1 MSHVK
6 HYNIR
11 VMRMDSN
18 KCERR
23 MYMLWLCLI
32 AVTQTIY
39 AEVIVES
46 GSEVILVCPV
56 VGNYTFPVWTG
67 PTGLS
72 NPLTFGQTVNQT
84 GFSFVNDT
92 ALRISAAETRF
103 SGDYR
108 CKTENGGEGSVTL
121 KVTSYN
127 VTITFDNLNSN
138 GHYQGTYGENLTA
151 TCVISGG
158 YPEPKVY
165 FLVPSFSASGE
176 SVLRDNSNKTT
187 TVKTSIRTQ
196 DNTFIVNASIT
207 FSISDYRNYGNL
219 TCVANFSDANIS
231 KRKTVFVDILVPPQ
245 EVTMTTENEA
255 VYPSTPAVFR
265 CAVMSVPATNISWQL
280 EGADI
285 NTSGYN
291 YSIKSKCSVDREI
304 TCESNLTIHDVKRE
318 DLKTVTCIFKYQQM
332 TVQRSESL
340 RTKFSPTNVT
350 VTKLT
355 LPVDIRFTPQKVTL
369 NCSVDESRPTAQIV
383 WKRISISRTTILNST
398 YITQA
403 IDGRYNAS
411 VTLSKIDVDIDRTM
425 DGGMI
430 HCCAQVVGMA
440 DVCDSTNLT
449 IYYAPLIVQP
459 LTDVVYAYRGDNV
472 SLTCIV
478 DANPEPLIKWE
489 NSTEPRP
496 QVEKE
501 TSTSGYKH
509 VLPLTAPSDGD
520 NYTCL
525 TWPDNPE
532 TSSDQGASRQVT
544 IRLIEKPLTPKPII
558 EQSSNSN
565 VTIYISASAPQPRM
579 PRTFYVMFA
588 LSNGDWMQ
596 FDKPIPD
603 IREGESATVRSY
615 TLPLGSLANNT
626 EYRFAV
632 KSVDSYELVSMSET
646 VYFTTAESSGPSCSD
661 TYVSKDTYDIAIL
674 ISVFVTAGVFLIII
688 NAIGY
693 AIRSGK
699 CT

>member
-1 MSHVK
+1 MRLVTMDTK
-6 HYNIR
+6 QCAR
-11 VMRMDSN
+11 V
-18 KCERR
+18 
-23 MYMLWLCLI
+23 MYMLLLCI
-32 AVTQTIY
+32 VTATRTIN

-46 GSEVILVCPV
+46 GSEVILVCPL
-56 VGNYTFPVWTG
+56 VGNYTFPAWTG
-67 PTGLS
+67 PAGLS
-72 NPLTFGQTVNQT
+72 NPLTAGQTVNQT

-108 CKTENGGEGSVTL
+108 CKPDIGGEGIVTL

-127 VTITFDNLNSN
+127 VTMTFENVHSN

-158 YPEPKVY
+158 YPEPEVY
-165 FLVPSFSASGE
+165 FLVPSSSASGE
-176 SVLRDNSNKTT
+176 SVLRDYSNKTT

-207 FSISDYRNYGNL
+207 YTISDYRNYGNL
-219 TCVANFSDANIS
+219 TCVANFSDVNIF
-231 KRKTVFVDILVPPQ
+231 KRKIVLVDILVPPQ
-245 EVTMTTENEA
+245 NATVTTIQGA
-255 VYPSTPAVFR
+255 VYPSTPAIFR

-280 EGADI
+280 EGADF

-291 YSIKSKCSVDREI
+291 YSVKPTCTVDREI
-304 TCESNLTIHDVKRE
+304 TCESNLIIHDVKRE
-318 DLKTVTCIFKYQQM
+318 DLKTVTCVLTYQQM
-332 TVQRSESL
+332 TVNRSEQLS
-340 RTKFSPTNVT
+340 TKFSPTNVT
-350 VTKLT
+350 VSKMPLY
-355 LPVDIRFTPQKVTL
+355 VDIRVTPQKVTL
-369 NCSVDESRPTAQIV
+369 NCSVDESRPTAKIV
-383 WKRISISRTTILNST
+383 WKRISASRTTMLTSS
-398 YITQA
+398 YITQES
-403 IDGRYNAS
+403 DGRYNAS

-425 DGGMI
+425 DGNMI
-430 HCCAQVVGMA
+430 VCCAQVVGLT
-440 DVCDSTNLT
+440 DVCDSTNIT
-449 IYYAPLIVQP
+449 VHYSPQIVLP

-501 TSTSGYKH
+501 TSTSGYKL
-509 VLPLTAPSDGD
+509 VLHLTAPSDGD
-520 NYTCL
+520 KYTCL
-525 TWPDNPE
+525 AE
-532 TSSDQGASRQVT
+532 AASRQVT

-558 EQSSNSN
+558 EQYSYSN

-579 PRTFYVMFA
+579 PRTFYVMYA

-603 IREGESATVRSY
+603 TRQGWLDWVDYKIPY

-626 EYRFAV
+626 EYRFTV
-632 KSVDSYELVSMSET
+632 KSVDSYGLVSMSET
-646 VYFTTAESSGPSCSD
+646 VYFTTEEVRGPNDFDS
-661 TYVSKDTYDIAIL
+661 YVSKDTYNKAII

-688 NAIGY
+688 IAIVC
-693 AIRSGK
+693 AMRSGK
-699 CT
+699 CGGSSSKSYVM